1 MMNHAG
7 EKFLSS
13 NKKIIFTVL
22 LFVVPLLSTAQLAG
36 SPGVFSRM
44 GFGAR
49 GMGLGNAMIAVK
61 SGENSGHYNPGMV
74 SLLKEQSA
82 SLSYGILSL
91 DRNLNVLY
99 YSQPIDTNAGVS
111 FGIINS
117 GTTDIDGRDID
128 GFPTEK
134 YSVSE
139 NQFSLSFGLRI
150 RKISIGMTA
159 KLYYYSLFT
168 DLSST
173 TVGFDFGIVY
183 PVTSRLTL
191 AAVLKDF
198 NAKYR
203 WDTSKLYG
211 QSGNSTI
218 EKFPTRSAAGVSYLF
233 EDYDGMISAEVERSS
248 LSTTILRIGG
258 EVTPIEALTIRGGI
272 DGWNMNDSR
281 QAHPS
286 FGFTLRTDYTQWK
299 PSVNYAYI
307 LEPYGLFSMHVI
319 SLTVRFD

>member
-1 MMNHAG
+1 MSLNR
-7 EKFLSS
+7 
-13 NKKIIFTVL
+13 KKILSTLLLVL
-22 LFVVPLLSTAQLAG
+22 TSLSTAQMAG

-74 SLLKEQSA
+74 PLLKERTA

-128 GFPTEK
+128 GFPTER

-150 RKISIGMTA
+150 RKISIGMTT
-159 KLYYYSLFT
+159 KMYYYSLFN

-183 PVTSRLTL
+183 PLTPRLTL
-191 AAVLKDF
+191 AGVFKDF
-198 NAKYR
+198 NTKYR

-218 EKFPTRSAAGVSYLF
+218 EKFPVRQAVGVSYLL
-233 EDYDGMISAEVERSS
+233 EEYDGLIAAEIERSS
-248 LSTTILRIGG
+248 LSTTIVRIGG
-258 EVTPIEALTIRGGI
+258 EFMPIEQLTIRGGI
-272 DGWNMNDSR
+272 DGWNLDDAN

-286 FGFTLRTDYTQWK
+286 FGFTLRTDYTPWK

-307 LEPYGLFSMHVI
+307 LEPYGLFSLHVI
-319 SLTVRFD
+319 SLTVRFN